1 MHCLKNIAPFSIF
14 ASMKSKTLNTFRLL
28 CCFSLLFATTAI
40 FAQDDRDWKS
50 EAETALAA
58 QDFSQAIIALEQLRK
73 SGMISPELYLAE
85 GNAYYEIGDLGHSIL
100 ACERGL
106 RLRPGNQDLSNN
118 LAFVEGQL
126 EQQLKDLPGF
136 FLQRWWQWS
145 GSRIGPTFAT
155 VLAVLFWWI
164 SVAAFA
170 FWYFKRAGFSDRRR
184 FLLLPAAVISALLAV
199 TFYALGQSRTAE
211 LARTDLAVLIAP
223 KAEMRVAP
231 GKEATVENRVS
242 AGLRLRI
249 VDTFKDE
256 YVKVVLRDGKQGWLP
271 VEAIEII

>member
-1 MHCLKNIAPFSIF
+1 
-14 ASMKSKTLNTFRLL
+14 MKSKLLNIFRSI
-28 CCFSLLFATTAI
+28 CCISLLFVSI
-40 FAQDDRDWKS
+40 DLFAQEDTDWKA

-58 QDFSQAIIALEQLRK
+58 QDFSKAVIALEQLRK
-73 SGMISPELYLAE
+73 SGTVSPELYLAE
-85 GNAYYEIGDLGHSIL
+85 GNAYYQTGDLGRSIL
-100 ACERGL
+100 AYERGL
-106 RLRPGNQDLSNN
+106 RLRPGNRDLKNN
-118 LAFVEGQL
+118 LTFVEGQL

-136 FLQRWWQWS
+136 FLQRWWQWA

-155 VLAVLFWWI
+155 VLAVLCWWI

-170 FWYFKRAGFSDRRR
+170 LWYFKRAGFSDRRR
-184 FLLLPAAVISALLAV
+184 FLLLPAAVTTAILAV
-199 TFYALGQSRTAE
+199 VFYTLAQSRTAE
-211 LARTDLAVLIAP
+211 LERTDLAVLTAP
-223 KAEMRVAP
+223 QAEMRVAP

-271 VEAIEII
+271 VEAVEVI